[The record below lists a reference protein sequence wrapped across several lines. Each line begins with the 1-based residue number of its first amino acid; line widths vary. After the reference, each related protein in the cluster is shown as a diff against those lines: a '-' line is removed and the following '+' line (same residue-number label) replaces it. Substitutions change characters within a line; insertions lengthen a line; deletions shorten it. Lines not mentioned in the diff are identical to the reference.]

1 MSFLDHAVRRRTG
14 QALLESMKYG
24 VAVIATAVTLALT
37 SAPASAQT
45 LNVGVRAGPL
55 SMDPHFSNIGPHAEA
70 MKNIFDTLVWAGND
84 LEIEP
89 RLAESWE
96 VVDENTWEFK
106 LRQGVK
112 FHDGSDFTAEDVL
125 FSIARIPE
133 ASGPSSP
140 TTQNIRRVV
149 DAVAVDPYTVRIT
162 TNGPAPTLIN
172 DFNRLFIVSSK
183 AAADY
188 STRETAEEG
197 FNSGKAT
204 IGTGP
209 YKFVSWVP
217 KDQLVLERFD
227 EYWGGAEPWENVVFR
242 EVANDAARVAQ
253 LKAGQLD
260 LIVRVPAADVA
271 VLKADPQL
279 TVETTDTIYV
289 FNVEFDM
296 RETTPRVTAKDG
308 SAIDG
313 NPFLDPKVREAVSLA
328 IDREAMVE
336 IAMEGLGSVANQFVP
351 PAIFGYNEALPPL
364 ETNIDR
370 AKELLA
376 EAGYPDG
383 FRVSMAFTNDR
394 LPGDRQVGTAVAQML
409 ARIGID
415 VEADAQPIATF
426 LPKRNAGE
434 FSMAMMGMGSPTG
447 EALGGLN
454 AFVHT
459 KDADK
464 QLGTFNWSSYSN
476 PEIDR
481 LIQEGGVELD
491 LEKRRS
497 MLGEALAIMAQER
510 THIPVAIIGSAWA
523 MRADKVSFT
532 PRADE
537 DTIAMNMKPVN

>member
-1 MSFLDHAVRRRTG
+1 MNLVDHSVRFRAGRSFIQSL
-14 QALLESMKYG
+14 KYG
-24 VAVIATAVTLALT
+24 AVVVATVLSLGVT
-37 SAPASAQT
+37 SAPAEAQT

-70 MKNIFDTLVWAGND
+70 MKHIFDTLVWAGDN

-96 VVDENTWEFK
+96 VIDDNTWEFK
-106 LRQGVK
+106 LRHGVK
-112 FHDGSDFTAEDVL
+112 FHDGSDFTAEDVI
-125 FSIARIPE
+125 FSIKRIPD

-172 DFNRLFIVSSK
+172 DFNRLFIVSHK

-188 STRETAEEG
+188 STRETADEG
-197 FNSGKAT
+197 FNSGKAA

-209 YKFVSWVP
+209 YKFVSWTP

-227 EYWGGAEPWENVVFR
+227 DYWGGAEPWERVVFK

-271 VLKADPQL
+271 TLKNDPQIK
-279 TVETTDTIYV
+279 VETANTIYV

-296 RETTPRVTAKDG
+296 REQTPRVSAKDG
-308 SAIDG
+308 SPLG
-313 NPFLDPKVREAVSLA
+313 KNPFLDPKVREAVSLA

-336 IAMEGLGSVANQFVP
+336 VAMEGLGSVANQFLP
-351 PAIFGYNEALPPL
+351 PSIFGYNESLPPL
-364 ETNIDR
+364 ETDVNR

-459 KDADK
+459 KDTDK
-464 QLGTFNWSSYSN
+464 QLGTFNWSGYSN

-481 LIQEGGVELD
+481 LIQEGGLELD
-491 LEKRRS
+491 VEKRRA
-497 MLGEALAIMAQER
+497 MLGEAVAIMARER
-510 THIPVAIIGSAWA
+510 SHVPIAIIGSAWA
-523 MRADKVSFT
+523 MRANKVSFT

-537 DTIAMNMKPVN
+537 DTMAMNMKPAN

>member
-1 MSFLDHAVRRRTG
+1 MNLVNHSVRLRAERSLF
-14 QALLESMKYG
+14 QSLKYG
-24 VAVIATAVTLALT
+24 VAIVATALAIGMT
-37 SAPASAQT
+37 AAPADAQT

-55 SMDPHFSNIGPHAEA
+55 SMDPHFSNIGPHAES
-70 MKNIFDTLVWAGND
+70 MKNIFETLVWAGDN

-89 RLAESWE
+89 RLAESWT
-96 VVDENTWEFK
+96 VIDDNTWEFK

-112 FHDGSDFTAEDVL
+112 FHDGSEFTAEDVL
-125 FSIARIPE
+125 FSLKRVPE

-149 DAVAVDPYTVRIT
+149 DAVAVDPYTVRVT

-172 DFNRLFIVSSK
+172 DFNRFFIVSHK
-183 AAADY
+183 AAADF
-188 STRETAEEG
+188 STRETAESG

-209 YKFVSWVP
+209 YKFVSWTP
-217 KDQLVLERFD
+217 KDQLVIERFD
-227 EYWGGAEPWENVVFR
+227 DYWGGAEPWERVVFK
-242 EVANDAARVAQ
+242 EVSNDAARVAQ

-271 VLKADPQL
+271 TLRTDPQL

-296 RETTPRVTAKDG
+296 REKTPRVTARDG

-351 PAIFGYNEALPPL
+351 PSIFGYNEALPQL
-364 ETNIDR
+364 ETDTNH

-383 FRVSMAFTNDR
+383 FKVSMAFTNDR

-409 ARIGID
+409 ARIGIE

-434 FSMAMMGMGSPTG
+434 FSMAMMGMGTPTG

-459 KDADK
+459 RDTEK
-464 QLGTFNWSSYSN
+464 QLGTFNWSGYSN

-481 LIQEGGVELD
+481 LIQEGGLELD
-491 LEKRRS
+491 VDKRRA
-497 MLGEALAIMAQER
+497 MLGEALAIMAAER
-510 THIPVAIIGSAWA
+510 SHVPIAVIGSAWA

-537 DTIAMNMKPVN
+537 DTIAANMKPVN

>member
-1 MSFLDHAVRRRTG
+1 MSLSDHSGRFRAGRTFLQSLRYGAAVFAA
-14 QALLESMKYG
+14 ALAIGMS
-24 VAVIATAVTLALT
+24 A
-37 SAPASAQT
+37 APADAQT

-55 SMDPHFSNIGPHAEA
+55 SMDPHFSNIGPHAES
-70 MKNIFDTLVWAGND
+70 MKNIFETLVWAGDN

-89 RLAESWE
+89 RLAESWT
-96 VVDENTWEFK
+96 VIDENTWEFK
-106 LRQGVK
+106 LRKGVK

-125 FSIARIPE
+125 FSLKRVPE
-133 ASGPSSP
+133 VSGPSSP

-149 DAVAVDPYTVRIT
+149 DAVAVDPYTVRVMT
-162 TNGPAPTLIN
+162 DGPAPTLIN
-172 DFNRLFIVSSK
+172 DFNRFFIVSHK
-183 AAADY
+183 AAADF
-188 STRETAEEG
+188 STRETAESG

-209 YKFVSWVP
+209 YKFVSWTP
-217 KDQLVLERFD
+217 KDQLVIERFD
-227 EYWGGAEPWENVVFR
+227 DYWGGSEPWERVVFK
-242 EVANDAARVAQ
+242 EVSNDAARVAQ

-260 LIVRVPAADVA
+260 LIVRVPAVDVA
-271 VLKADPQL
+271 MLRADPQIK
-279 TVETTDTIYV
+279 VETTDTIYV

-296 RETTPRVTAKDG
+296 REKTPRVTAKDG

-328 IDREAMVE
+328 IDREALVE

-351 PAIFGYNEALPPL
+351 PSIFGYNEALPQL
-364 ETNIDR
+364 ETDTNR

-383 FRVSMAFTNDR
+383 FKVSMAFTNDR

-409 ARIGID
+409 ARIGIV

-434 FSMAMMGMGSPTG
+434 FSMAMMGMGTPTG

-459 KDADK
+459 RDTEK
-464 QLGTFNWSSYSN
+464 QLGTFNWSGYSN

-481 LIQEGGVELD
+481 LIQEGGLELD
-491 LEKRRS
+491 VEKRRA
-497 MLGEALAIMAQER
+497 MLGEALAIMATER
-510 THIPVAIIGSAWA
+510 SHIPIAVIGSAWA

-537 DTIAMNMKPVN
+537 DTIAANMKPAN